1 MSNDARRQ
9 GNRGISKN
17 DDLEVLLALKRN
29 ILRDLKVASLGIV
42 KSIKDNI
49 IKVNLFPTYTNES
62 EITIDCYCL
71 KNLEVNKDNVVLVLF
86 LDRNFIQNLNQKNNN
101 QQLTKVDSKNIELHS
116 LKYGVVIGII

>member
-9 GNRGISKN
+9 GYRGISKN

-86 LDRNFIQNLNQKNNN
+86 LDRNINQNLKQKNNN

>member
-9 GNRGISKN
+9 GYRGISKN

-101 QQLTKVDSKNIELHS
+101 QQLTKIDSNNIELHS

>member
-101 QQLTKVDSKNIELHS
+101 QQLTRIDSKNIELHS

>member
-9 GNRGISKN
+9 GYRGISKN

-101 QQLTKVDSKNIELHS
+101 QRLTKVDSKNIELHS

>member
-1 MSNDARRQ
+1 MSNDVRRQ
-9 GNRGISKN
+9 GYRGISKN

>member
-101 QQLTKVDSKNIELHS
+101 QQLTKIDSKNIELHS

>member
-9 GNRGISKN
+9 GYRGISKN

-49 IKVNLFPTYTNES
+49 IKVNLFPTYANES

>member
-101 QQLTKVDSKNIELHS
+101 QQFTKVDSKNIELHS

>member
-9 GNRGISKN
+9 GYRGISKN

-49 IKVNLFPTYTNES
+49 IKVNLFPTYTNEN

-101 QQLTKVDSKNIELHS
+101 QQFTKVDSKNIELHS

>member
-9 GNRGISKN
+9 GYRGISKN

-86 LDRNFIQNLNQKNNN
+86 LDRNFIQNLNQKNNS

>member
-9 GNRGISKN
+9 GYRGISKN

-86 LDRNFIQNLNQKNNN
+86 IDRNFIQNLNQKNNN

>member
-1 MSNDARRQ
+1 MSNDVRRQ
-9 GNRGISKN
+9 GYRGISKN

-101 QQLTKVDSKNIELHS
+101 QQLTKEKTKNIELHS

>member
-1 MSNDARRQ
+1 MSNDVRRQ
-9 GNRGISKN
+9 GYRGISKN

-101 QQLTKVDSKNIELHS
+101 QQLTNIDSKNIELHS

>member
-49 IKVNLFPTYTNES
+49 IKVNLFPTYTKES

-101 QQLTKVDSKNIELHS
+101 QQFTKIDSKNIELHS

>member
-1 MSNDARRQ
+1 MPNDVRRQ
-9 GNRGISKN
+9 GTRGISKN

-71 KNLEVNKDNVVLVLF
+71 KNLEINKDNVVLVLF

-101 QQLTKVDSKNIELHS
+101 QQLTKIDSKNIELHS
-116 LKYGVVIGII
+116 LRYGVVIGII

>member
-9 GNRGISKN
+9 GYRGISKN

-101 QQLTKVDSKNIELHS
+101 QQLTKVDSRNIELHS

>member
-71 KNLEVNKDNVVLVLF
+71 KSLEVNKDNVVLVLF

-101 QQLTKVDSKNIELHS
+101 QQLTKIDSKNIELHS

>member
-9 GNRGISKN
+9 GYRGISKN

-101 QQLTKVDSKNIELHS
+101 QQLTKVDSKNNELHS

>member
-101 QQLTKVDSKNIELHS
+101 QRLTNIDSKNIELHS

>member
-9 GNRGISKN
+9 GYRGISKN

>member
-1 MSNDARRQ
+1 MSNDVRRQ
-9 GNRGISKN
+9 GYRGISKN

-116 LKYGVVIGII
+116 LKYGVIIGII

>member
-1 MSNDARRQ
+1 MSNDVRRQ
-9 GNRGISKN
+9 GYRGISKN

-71 KNLEVNKDNVVLVLF
+71 KNLEVNKDDVVLVLF

>member
-71 KNLEVNKDNVVLVLF
+71 KNLEVNKNNVVLVLF

-101 QQLTKVDSKNIELHS
+101 QQLTKIDSKNIELHS

>member
-1 MSNDARRQ
+1 MSNDVRRQ
-9 GNRGISKN
+9 GYRGISKN

-101 QQLTKVDSKNIELHS
+101 QRLTNIDSKNIELHS

>member
-9 GNRGISKN
+9 GYRGISKN

-49 IKVNLFPTYTNES
+49 IKVNLFPAYTNES

>member
-42 KSIKDNI
+42 KSIQDNI
-49 IKVNLFPTYTNES
+49 IKVNLFPTYTNEN

-101 QQLTKVDSKNIELHS
+101 QQLTRIDSKNIELHS
-116 LKYGVVIGII
+116 FKYGVVIGII

>member
-71 KNLEVNKDNVVLVLF
+71 KNLEVSKDNVVLVLF

-101 QQLTKVDSKNIELHS
+101 QQFTKVDSKNIELHS

>member
-71 KNLEVNKDNVVLVLF
+71 KNLKVSKDNVVLVLF

-101 QQLTKVDSKNIELHS
+101 QQLTKIDSKNIELHS

>member
-1 MSNDARRQ
+1 MSNDVRRQ
-9 GNRGISKN
+9 GYRGISKN

-101 QQLTKVDSKNIELHS
+101 QQLTRVDSKNIELHS

>member
-71 KNLEVNKDNVVLVLF
+71 KNLEVSKDNVVLVLF

>member
-9 GNRGISKN
+9 GYRGISKN

-101 QQLTKVDSKNIELHS
+101 QQFTRVDSKNIELHS

>member
-101 QQLTKVDSKNIELHS
+101 QQLTKIDSKNIELHS
-116 LKYGVVIGII
+116 LKYGVIIGII

>member
-9 GNRGISKN
+9 GYRGISKN

-101 QQLTKVDSKNIELHS
+101 QQLNKVDSKNIELHS

>member
-9 GNRGISKN
+9 GYRGISKN

-62 EITIDCYCL
+62 KITIDCYCL

-86 LDRNFIQNLNQKNNN
+86 LDRNFIQNLNQKNNS

-116 LKYGVVIGII
+116 LKYGVVIGIV

>member
-9 GNRGISKN
+9 GYRGISKN

-116 LKYGVVIGII
+116 LKYGVIIGII

>member
-9 GNRGISKN
+9 GYRGISKN

-101 QQLTKVDSKNIELHS
+101 QQLTKIDSKNIELHS

>member
-9 GNRGISKN
+9 GYRGISKN

-101 QQLTKVDSKNIELHS
+101 QQFTKVDSKNIELHS